1 MSNNSIRI
9 LYLNHFP
16 LVSPYCGHFP
26 PLHASKYCLMPGMMI
41 LNVLTRDMNVKIL
54 PLTATNLTGDD
65 ELLDY
70 SDRLLFDGT
79 IDLIAKPSQ
88 KTLARQEKFDFSDR
102 LYYTHTRVVKRL
114 RTNNYDQFWSFFQT
128 YDTYTWLAILAA
140 WIFQWLA
147 CVIVRHVEAK
157 MSKAPAPSISEV
169 RYRCLFQTLNQLFS
183 RHGRFFEFNFI
194 NRSQFHTLRRPESFR
209 CSFFSLL
216 QCAIVGVFGSFI
228 LGNIIHARSVPQD
241 TMRGVIQ
248 QLLRKEYQLVTSSE
262 KFIHEML
269 NSSNSYL
276 YRQLNYALRHNPLYV
291 VKTPE
296 AAIEAVVQGKAMV
309 FQLADDSSVIM
320 TSQYCDLIAIDNDE
334 MPILESFLMFRKNS
348 SWVPMFNKAIRD
360 NHASIK
366 RIFFKYI
373 DYMSAKRNCS
383 KTQYHEPLRK
393 FLSISFLNI
402 TLRSDPVHWSNAHLW
417 NHRRVR
423 NSNPVDGS
431 FVV

>member
-1 MSNNSIRI
+1 MPSNSIRI

-26 PLHASKYCLMPGMMI
+26 PLHVNKFCPMPGMLVEI
-41 LNVLTRDMNVKIL
+41 LNVLTQDMNVKIL

-102 LYYTHTRVVKRL
+102 LYYTHTRVVKRS

-157 MSKAPAPSISEV
+157 MSKAPAPSISESAWQIL
-169 RYRCLFQTLNQLFS
+169 RIQLHQPEPIPHTSKAGKFSLF
-183 RHGRFFEFNFI
+183 I
-194 NRSQFHTLRRPESFR
+194 
-209 CSFFSLL
+209 FSLL

-262 KFIHEML
+262 KFIYEML

-276 YRQLNYALRHNPLYV
+276 YRQLKYALRHTPLYV

-320 TSQYCDLIAIDNDE
+320 TSQYCDLTAIDNDE

-373 DYMSAKRNCS
+373 EYMSAKKNCS

-393 FLSISFLNI
+393 FLSNSFSNI
-402 TLRSDPVHWSNAHLW
+402 TLRSGSVHWSNADLW
-417 NHRRVR
+417 THRRVWC
-423 NSNPVDGS
+423 SDLVDGS
-431 FVV
+431 FDVKIEQISQS